1 MLFDCI
7 ERVIQ
12 RKGHETLYGDPKLIA
27 SVIIR
32 IFHQF
37 KDFKFSPEFFESK
50 NISDVIEIPFV
61 QEVRNFDEVMGADM
75 LDELNSIFIEHKP
88 GEIIPLPR
96 VKKILK
102 QF

>member
-1 MLFDCI
+1 M
-7 ERVIQ
+7 
-12 RKGHETLYGDPKLIA
+12 
-27 SVIIR
+27 
-32 IFHQF
+32 
-37 KDFKFSPEFFESK
+37 
-50 NISDVIEIPFV
+50 